1 MEVSNDQAQQEL
13 PQTKEEQRSLHRS
26 GGRAARSEA
35 ADWYLHG
42 DSYKQSENGNQRLSH
57 KLRVAENR
65 NKKVSEHSGSTK
77 NVESKSKETKQKWEC
92 SKKLV

>member
-26 GGRAARSEA
+26 GGRAA
-35 ADWYLHG
+35 DWYLHG

-57 KLRVAENR
+57 KLRVAENH